1 MANSELKIEQK
12 KDGGKLFCKLTG
24 WLDPNTSPMLL
35 EQVDVSE
42 ANSVIF
48 DLADV
53 EYVFS
58 SGLRA
63 FLVFQKMIEG
73 KGGTMKL
80 VNVPDQIRFVFTDT
94 GLDELLEVK
103 E

>member
-1 MANSELKIEQK
+1 MNNQELKIEQNR
-12 KDGGKLFCKLTG
+12 DGGKLFCKLTG

-35 EQVDVSE
+35 EKVDISE
-42 ANSVIF
+42 INYLVF
-48 DLADV
+48 DMSEV

-63 FLVFQKMIEG
+63 FLVFQKMMEER
-73 KGGTMKL
+73 GGTLKL
-80 VNVPDQIRFVFTDT
+80 INVSDQIRFIFEDT
-94 GLDELLEVK
+94 GLDKMIETK